1 MRKNEKLADIINED
15 DTEEKM
21 KDRILSL
28 AEENSSVEAR
38 DIFAALNSKVFVV
51 ECSSLC
57 VAFQCVL
64 FSHLCMMD
72 AMFYSRDIIFE
83 YFTF

>member
-38 DIFAALNSKVFVV
+38 DIFAALNSKVLVL
-51 ECSSLC
+51 ECSDLC
-57 VAFQCVL
+57 VLIFGVL
-64 FSHLCMMD
+64 SS
-72 AMFYSRDIIFE
+72 YIQQRQ
-83 YFTF
+83 